1 MSAPSSPSLHP
12 THASPLR
19 GLAPEVEL
27 KHLGFQ
33 GEIAPMS
40 TATLRS
46 LFGYKSWANREL
58 FAMLAGLPSQHADH
72 LHTCIRTLNHIYVVD
87 RIFWAHLAGEPRPFD
102 STNTKST
109 PTLAQLQSEVAA
121 TDTWYEQYV
130 SSLSAKQLD
139 EIIDFRFTD
148 GDSGRMSRE
157 EILLHVITHG
167 GYHRGNVGQVLKS
180 LSIAPPRDLYT
191 KFLHQSEPARRE
203 T

>member
-1 MSAPSSPSLHP
+1 
-12 THASPLR
+12 
-19 GLAPEVEL
+19 
-27 KHLGFQ
+27 
-33 GEIAPMS
+33 MS
-40 TATLRS
+40 TTTLRS

-58 FAMLAGLPSQHADH
+58 FAKLAEVSSEHAEH

-87 RIFWAHLAGEPRPFD
+87 RIFRAHLGGEPRPFD
-102 STNTKST
+102 ATNTKST

-121 TDTWYEQYV
+121 TDEWYEQYV
-130 SSLSAKQLD
+130 ASLSASTLA
-139 EIIDFRFTD
+139 EVIDFQFTD

-191 KFLHQSEPARRE
+191 KFLHRSEPARRE
-203 T
+203 A